1 MESWIKNI
9 LSFMVIVFF
18 GYLAI
23 ACDDGLITP
32 VNCDDPFLSLS
43 EPLDNPVT
51 SAVHY
56 SLTLLDKETNQPV
69 SGIYVK
75 AHWNITF
82 CDVQTGCPLK
92 CLMQIP
98 LTNLG
103 EFSADHFTNAN
114 GNING
119 QTFPY
124 EFKDKKDRVLVTFD
138 VEDTHEVY
146 VAKRIS
152 FRYDYNTTSQSYT
165 AYLLKND
172 AL

>member
-1 MESWIKNI
+1 M
-9 LSFMVIVFF
+9 
-18 GYLAI
+18 
-23 ACDDGLITP
+23 
-32 VNCDDPFLSLS
+32 NCDDPFLSLS

-75 AHWNITF
+75 AHWNPAF
-82 CDVQTGCPLK
+82 CLKSENCPLR
-92 CLMQIP
+92 CSMVFP
-98 LTNLG
+98 LTTVDK
-103 EFSADHFTNAN
+103 SADHFTNEG

-119 QTFPY
+119 QTFP
-124 EFKDKKDRVLVTFD
+124 FLLKDKKDRVLVTFD